1 MKNIL
6 FNCYSKSDL
15 NDNIF
20 NSNRTWIS
28 SNDKILRKDDDNLG
42 FITFKKKLSE
52 KNYNIHTQDV
62 WKKLTKD
69 SIDLQINFAYHQE
82 IFSKKSYLLLPES
95 KEIFFKK

>member
-42 FITFKKKLSE
+42 FITFKKIK
-52 KNYNIHTQDV
+52 
-62 WKKLTKD
+62 
-69 SIDLQINFAYHQE
+69 
-82 IFSKKSYLLLPES
+82 
-95 KEIFFKK
+95 